1 MLEKKKFC
9 ITFDNVILDQ
19 DWELEYNA
27 MRQAEDLNEITA
39 TESSI
44 VTPVALGPRE
54 RLLIVFN
61 TASKRVDLKIGIEGP
76 VTQVNERSFA
86 NIPLSSLTNGEGI
99 ISTDTKA
106 DSGDD
111 LYING
116 EQQLRVD
123 SNSLGPFFIHR
134 KGILFK
140 IL

>member
-1 MLEKKKFC
+1 
-9 ITFDNVILDQ
+9 
-19 DWELEYNA
+19 

-39 TESSI
+39 TESGI
-44 VTPVALGPRE
+44 VTPVAVGLPG

-61 TASKRVDLKIGIEGP
+61 TASKRVDLKIGSEGP
-76 VTQVNERSFA
+76 LTQVNGRSFA
-86 NIPLSSLTNGEGI
+86 NIPLSSLKSGEGT
-99 ISTDTKA
+99 ISADTKA

-123 SNSLGPFFIHR
+123 STSLGPFFIHR

>member
-1 MLEKKKFC
+1 
-9 ITFDNVILDQ
+9 
-19 DWELEYNA
+19 

-44 VTPVALGPRE
+44 VTPVALGPPG

-61 TASKRVDLKIGIEGP
+61 TASKRVDLKIGSQGP
-76 VTQVNERSFA
+76 VTQVNERSFG

-123 SNSLGPFFIHR
+123 ANSLGPFFIHR